1 MSSHLAN
8 RVRKGFYLDSVALM
22 RLSESV
28 SELPGIA
35 SAALMIGTP
44 ANLKILDEAGL
55 LDDAG
60 RKAGPNDL
68 IVAVR
73 ASSDFDAREALDH
86 ADALLARPPERAG
99 PKGARA
105 PRSLDAAIASLGG
118 AELALISV
126 PGAYAAAEARKALA
140 RGLNAMVFSDNVS
153 VDDERALKLFAR
165 EKGLLVMGPDCG
177 TAILGGVPLA
187 FANAVPAGDIGI
199 VAASGTGLQEVASL
213 IARAEF
219 GVSHAIGT
227 GGRDLSEKIG
237 ALTTLAAL
245 DAFDADPATRAV
257 VVISKPPAPAV
268 ARAVLERVARSPKP
282 HVICFLGADALE
294 LPANARAAATLEE
307 AAALAA
313 APVPVEDYAP
323 DAIVAEWRAK
333 LAPARRFVRG
343 VYSGGTLCA
352 EAQVLLRRAGA
363 AFWSNAPV
371 PGALAARPAQGHV
384 LIDYGS
390 DEYTGGR
397 PHPMIDPTLRD
408 AGLAAALDDGSVGAI
423 LVDIVIGTGA
433 NDDPAEHA
441 ANAVAAAS
449 SRAACVI
456 ACVVGTDLDAQNRA
470 AQVRTL
476 EEAGIVVAPSHAAA
490 ARLAIAIATR

>member
-1 MSSHLAN
+1 MSHLAN

-22 RLSESV
+22 RLSEAV

-44 ANLKILDEAGL
+44 ANVKILDEAGL
-55 LDDAG
+55 LDEAG

-73 ASSDFDAREALDH
+73 GSSEHDLREALDH
-86 ADALLARPPERAG
+86 ADALLARPPQTAG

-118 AELALISV
+118 ADLALISV
-126 PGAYAAAEARKALA
+126 PGEYAAAETRKALA
-140 RGLNAMVFSDNVS
+140 RGLHAMVFSDNVP
-153 VDDERALKLFAR
+153 VEAERALKLFAR
-165 EKGLLVMGPDCG
+165 DKGLLVMGPDCG

-187 FANAVPAGDIGI
+187 FANAVPSGDIGI
-199 VAASGTGLQEVASL
+199 VAASGTGLQEVATL
-213 IARAEF
+213 IARADF

-227 GGRDLSEKIG
+227 GGRDLSEEVG

-245 DAFDADPATRAV
+245 DAFDADPATRAI
-257 VVISKPPAPAV
+257 VVISKPPAPSV
-268 ARAVLERVARSPKP
+268 ARAVLERVARSAKP
-282 HVICFLGADALE
+282 HVICFLGAEALQV
-294 LPANARAAATLEE
+294 PANVRLAATLEE
-307 AAALAA
+307 AAAMAA
-313 APVPVEDYAP
+313 APVPPEDF
-323 DAIVAEWRAK
+323 DAGAILAEWRGK

-352 EAQVLLRRAGA
+352 EAQILLRRAGRE
-363 AFWSNAPV
+363 FWSNAPV
-371 PGALAARPAQGHV
+371 PGALAARPESGHV
-384 LIDYGS
+384 LVDYGS
-390 DEYTGGR
+390 DEYTRGR

-408 AGLAAALDDGSVGAI
+408 AGLAAALDDPTVAAI

-441 ANAVAAAS
+441 ANAVAAAAT
-449 SRAACVI
+449 RAACVI

>member
-1 MSSHLAN
+1 MSHLAN

-22 RLSESV
+22 RLSQSV
-28 SELPGIA
+28 SALPGVA
-35 SAALMIGTP
+35 SAAMMIGTP

-55 LDDAG
+55 LDAAG
-60 RKAGPNDL
+60 RAAGPNDL

-73 ASSDFDAREALDH
+73 GATPEAAQDALAR
-86 ADALLARPPERAG
+86 ADALLARPPESAG
-99 PKGARA
+99 PKGARN
-105 PRSLDAAIASLGG
+105 PRSLDAAIAALGG
-118 AELALISV
+118 AELALVSV
-126 PGAYAAAEARKALA
+126 PGAFAAAEARKALA
-140 RGLNAMVFSDNVS
+140 RGLHAMVFSDNVP
-153 VDDERALKLFAR
+153 VAEERALKLFAR

-187 FANAVPAGDIGI
+187 FANAVPGGDIGI
-199 VAASGTGLQEVASL
+199 VAASGTGLQEVATL
-213 IARAEF
+213 IARAGF

-227 GGRDLSEKIG
+227 GGRDLSEAVG

-245 DAFDADPATRAV
+245 DAFDADRGTRTV

-282 HVICFLGADALE
+282 HVICFLGAEALD
-294 LPANARAAATLEE
+294 LPPNARAAATLAE
-307 AAALAA
+307 AAALAS
-313 APVPVEDYAP
+313 APLAEPF
-323 DAIVAEWRAK
+323 DAVALTAEWRAK
-333 LAPARRFVRG
+333 LAPSRQFVRG

-352 EAQVLLRRAGA
+352 EAQILLRRAGA

-371 PGALAARPAQGHV
+371 PGAAPGRPARGHV
-384 LIDYGS
+384 LIDYGA
-390 DEYTGGR
+390 DEYTRGR

-408 AGLAAALDDGSVGAI
+408 AGLVAALDDPSVASI
-423 LVDIVIGTGA
+423 LIDIVIGTGA

-441 ANAVAAAS
+441 ANAVAAAKT
-449 SRAACVI
+449 RAAAVV

-476 EEAGIVVAPSHAAA
+476 EEAGIVVAPSHEAA
-490 ARLAIAIATR
+490 ARLAIAIAAR

>member
-1 MSSHLAN
+1 MSHLAN

-22 RLSESV
+22 RLSQSV
-28 SELPGIA
+28 SALPGVA
-35 SAALMIGTP
+35 SAAMMIGTP

-55 LDDAG
+55 LDAAG
-60 RKAGPNDL
+60 RAAGPNDL

-73 ASSDFDAREALDH
+73 GATPEAAQDALSR
-86 ADALLARPPERAG
+86 ADALLARPPESAG
-99 PKGARA
+99 PKGARN
-105 PRSLDAAIASLGG
+105 PRSLDAAIAALGG
-118 AELALISV
+118 AELALVSV
-126 PGAYAAAEARKALA
+126 PGAFAAAEARKALA
-140 RGLNAMVFSDNVS
+140 RGLHAMVFSDNVP
-153 VDDERALKLFAR
+153 VAEERALKLFAR

-187 FANAVPAGDIGI
+187 FANAVPGGDIGI
-199 VAASGTGLQEVASL
+199 VAASGTGLQEVATL
-213 IARAEF
+213 IARAGF

-227 GGRDLSEKIG
+227 GGRDLSEAVG

-245 DAFDADPATRAV
+245 DAFDADRGTRTV

-282 HVICFLGADALE
+282 HVICFLGAEALD
-294 LPANARAAATLEE
+294 LPPNARAAATLAE
-307 AAALAA
+307 AAALASAPLAEPFDA
-313 APVPVEDYAP
+313 AALT
-323 DAIVAEWRAK
+323 AEWRAK
-333 LAPARRFVRG
+333 LAPSRQFVRG

-352 EAQVLLRRAGA
+352 EAQILLRRAGA

-371 PGALAARPAQGHV
+371 PGAAPGRPARGHV
-384 LIDYGS
+384 LIDYGA
-390 DEYTGGR
+390 DEYTRGR

-408 AGLAAALDDGSVGAI
+408 AGLVAALDDPSVASI
-423 LVDIVIGTGA
+423 LIDIVIGTGA

-441 ANAVAAAS
+441 ANAVAAAKT
-449 SRAACVI
+449 RAAAVV

-476 EEAGIVVAPSHAAA
+476 EEAGIVVAPSHEAA
-490 ARLAIAIATR
+490 ARLAIAIAAR

>member
-1 MSSHLAN
+1 MSSLLAN

-22 RLSESV
+22 RLSESI
-28 SELPGIA
+28 SELPGVA

-55 LDDAG
+55 LDDSG

-73 ASSDFDAREALDH
+73 GSSEADAREALDH
-86 ADALLARPPERAG
+86 ADALLARPPRSAG
-99 PKGARA
+99 PKGARD

-126 PGAYAAAEARKALA
+126 PGEYAAAETRKALS
-140 RGLNAMVFSDNVS
+140 RGLHAMVFSDNVP
-153 VDDERALKLFAR
+153 VADERALKLFAR

-213 IARAEF
+213 IARAGS

-227 GGRDLSEKIG
+227 GGRDLSEKVG

-245 DAFDADPATRAV
+245 DAFDADPATRTV
-257 VVISKPPAPAV
+257 VVISKPPAPSV
-268 ARAVLERVARSPKP
+268 ARAVMERVARSPKP
-282 HVICFLGADALE
+282 HVICFLGAEALQ
-294 LPANARAAATLEE
+294 LPPNARLAATLEE
-307 AAALAA
+307 AAAVAA
-313 APVPVEDYAP
+313 APVPPGDFAP
-323 DAIVAEWRAK
+323 DRIAAEWRAK
-333 LAPARRFVRG
+333 LPPTRRFVRG

-352 EAQVLLRRAGA
+352 EAQILLRRAGA
-363 AFWSNAPV
+363 EFWSNAPV
-371 PGALAARPAQGHV
+371 PGALAAKPERGHA
-384 LIDYGS
+384 LIDYGA
-390 DEYTGGR
+390 DEYTRGR

-408 AGLAAALDDGSVGAI
+408 AGLAAALDDETVAAI
-423 LVDIVIGTGA
+423 LFDIVIGTGA

-441 ANAVAAAS
+441 ANAVAAAGT
-449 SRAACVI
+449 RAACAI

>member
-1 MSSHLAN
+1 MSHLAN

-22 RLSESV
+22 RLSQSV
-28 SELPGIA
+28 SALPGVA
-35 SAALMIGTP
+35 SAAMMIGTP

-55 LDDAG
+55 LDAAG
-60 RKAGPNDL
+60 RAAGPNDL

-73 ASSDFDAREALDH
+73 GATPEAAQDALAR
-86 ADALLARPPERAG
+86 ADALLARPPESAG
-99 PKGARA
+99 PKGARN
-105 PRSLDAAIASLGG
+105 PRSLDAAIAALGG
-118 AELALISV
+118 AELALVSV
-126 PGAYAAAEARKALA
+126 PGAFAAAEARKALA
-140 RGLNAMVFSDNVS
+140 RGLHTMVFSDNVP
-153 VDDERALKLFAR
+153 VAEERALKLFAR

-187 FANAVPAGDIGI
+187 FANAVPGGDIGI
-199 VAASGTGLQEVASL
+199 VAASGTGLQEVATL
-213 IARAEF
+213 IARAGF

-227 GGRDLSEKIG
+227 GGRDLSEAVG

-245 DAFDADPATRAV
+245 DAFDADRGTRTV

-282 HVICFLGADALE
+282 HVICFLGAEALD
-294 LPANARAAATLEE
+294 LPPNARAAATLAE
-307 AAALAA
+307 AAALAS
-313 APVPVEDYAP
+313 APLAEPF
-323 DAIVAEWRAK
+323 DAVALTAEWRAK
-333 LAPARRFVRG
+333 LVPSRQFVRG

-352 EAQVLLRRAGA
+352 EAQILLRRAGA

-371 PGALAARPAQGHV
+371 PGAAPGRPARGHV
-384 LIDYGS
+384 LIDYGA
-390 DEYTGGR
+390 DEYTRGR

-408 AGLAAALDDGSVGAI
+408 AGLVAALDDPSVASI
-423 LVDIVIGTGA
+423 LIDIVIGTGA

-441 ANAVAAAS
+441 ANAVAAAKT
-449 SRAACVI
+449 RAAAVV

-476 EEAGIVVAPSHAAA
+476 EEAGIVVAPSHEAA
-490 ARLAIAIATR
+490 ARLAIAIAAR

>member
-1 MSSHLAN
+1 
-8 RVRKGFYLDSVALM
+8 
-22 RLSESV
+22 
-28 SELPGIA
+28 
-35 SAALMIGTP
+35 
-44 ANLKILDEAGL
+44 L
-55 LDDAG
+55 LDGVG
-60 RKAGPNDL
+60 RAAGPNDL

-73 ASSDFDAREALDH
+73 GSDARDLREALDH
-86 ADALLARPPERAG
+86 ADALLARPPRSAG
-99 PKGARA
+99 PKGARR

-126 PGAYAAAEARKALA
+126 PGEYAAAEARKALA
-140 RGLNAMVFSDNVS
+140 RGLHAMVFSDNVP
-153 VDDERALKLFAR
+153 VEDERALKLFAR
-165 EKGLLVMGPDCG
+165 RKGLLVMGPDCG

-187 FANAVPAGDIGI
+187 FANAVPPGDIGI

-213 IARAEF
+213 IARAGF

-227 GGRDLSEKIG
+227 GGRDLSEAVG

-245 DAFDADPATRAV
+245 DAFDADPATRKV
-257 VVISKPPAPAV
+257 VVISKPPAPSV
-268 ARAVLERVARSPKP
+268 ARAVLTRVAHSAKP
-282 HVICFLGADALE
+282 HVVCFLGADALDV
-294 LPANARAAATLEE
+294 PANAARAATLED
-307 AAALAA
+307 AAALAS
-313 APVPVEDYAP
+313 APFPPGDFAP
-323 DAIVAEWRAK
+323 DAIAAEWRAK
-333 LAPARRFVRG
+333 LAPSRRFVRG

-363 AFWSNAPV
+363 AYWSNAPV
-371 PGALAARPAQGHV
+371 PGALAAKPERGHM

-390 DEYTGGR
+390 DEYTRGR

-408 AGLAAALDDGSVGAI
+408 AGLAAALDDDTVAAI

-441 ANAVAAAS
+441 ANAVAAAGA
-449 SRAACVI
+449 RAACVI